1 MSLWNN
7 ASTRIRNELQPYEV
21 LNSYKN
27 IYVSSL
33 HFTEYDTSPL
43 QQRNQRVLVSNY
55 DRTILAVGKQE
66 VSHSECVCVALVTQY
81 AKRTLLIIFLS
92 MTCLAVP
99 YFSPL
104 SHKLHDFRDVIFAF

>member
-7 ASTRIRNELQPYEV
+7 ASTRIRNELQPHEV

-33 HFTEYDTSPL
+33 HFTENDTSPL

-55 DRTILAVGKQE
+55 DRIILAVGKQE
-66 VSHSECVCVALVTQY
+66 VLHSECVSVGLVTQY
-81 AKRTLLIIFLS
+81 AKRMRLIIFLS
-92 MTCLAVP
+92 VACLVVP
-99 YFSPL
+99 YFYSL
-104 SHKLHDFRDVIFAF
+104 SHK